1 MVRVSGTFFSLIHF
15 FIENSFF
22 LFLSSSH
29 HSLAMLL
36 ARSMTESVVR
46 PVLLVGTVVL
56 IGAVVQPSGGVW
68 TNVLK
73 TCPAE
78 FVWSRSEILVPFVC
92 TREWNGTRC

>member
-1 MVRVSGTFFSLIHF
+1 
-15 FIENSFF
+15 
-22 LFLSSSH
+22 
-29 HSLAMLL
+29 MLL
-36 ARSMTESVVR
+36 ARSMTESVVAA
-46 PVLLVGTVVL
+46 VVA

-78 FVWSRSEILVPFVC
+78 FVWSLSEILVPFVC

>member
-1 MVRVSGTFFSLIHF
+1 
-15 FIENSFF
+15 
-22 LFLSSSH
+22 
-29 HSLAMLL
+29 MLL
-36 ARSMTESVVR
+36 ARSMTESVV
-46 PVLLVGTVVL
+46 LLVAAVVV

-68 TNVLK
+68 TKLYVLK